1 MSMTGMPSISTIA
14 GHELMK
20 ESCSLQGMYGR
31 FYHLEYMKWPEDY
44 QDQFIEEMD
53 KAGVDS
59 LFDYVMFM
67 EA

>member
-1 MSMTGMPSISTIA
+1 MEKDKEFYENI
-14 GHELMK
+14 MK

-31 FYHLEYMKWPEDY
+31 FYHLEYMQWPEDY
-44 QDQFIEEMD
+44 QDMFVEEMD
-53 KAGVDS
+53 KAGVSS